1 LTSPPGYVDKPATL
15 LQVLSPLDVLSADSK
30 SLQVRFHNVREE
42 NKELGHDRAKSSRGS
57 ERDRSP

>member
-1 LTSPPGYVDKPATL
+1 LASPPGYVDKPATL